1 MWVRCMTST
10 ISRSMPRGTMPSL
23 RQVSCCLAGA
33 RPRNTIGPSCRPTCS
48 RQAGAT
54 PPALRPPAPRHAEV
68 ARPEVADGAA
78 DPQLAHLAL
87 GAQGGVAVPDGG
99 DPRGL
104 CALPDLDTCGVGADW
119 PLSVLAHTLTLRSH
133 LICSASVSRAAAAC
147 AAESA
152 PVTGSPARSACA
164 RASL

>member
-1 MWVRCMTST
+1 MLVRCMTST

-23 RQVSCCLAGA
+23 RQVSCCWAG
-33 RPRNTIGPSCRPTCS
+33 RHVPG
-48 RQAGAT
+48 QATRGHGVDGGAAH
-54 PPALRPPAPRHAEV
+54 PDLRPPAPRHTEV

-104 CALPDLDTCGVGADW
+104 CALPD
-119 PLSVLAHTLTLRSH
+119 
-133 LICSASVSRAAAAC
+133 
-147 AAESA
+147 
-152 PVTGSPARSACA
+152 
-164 RASL
+164 